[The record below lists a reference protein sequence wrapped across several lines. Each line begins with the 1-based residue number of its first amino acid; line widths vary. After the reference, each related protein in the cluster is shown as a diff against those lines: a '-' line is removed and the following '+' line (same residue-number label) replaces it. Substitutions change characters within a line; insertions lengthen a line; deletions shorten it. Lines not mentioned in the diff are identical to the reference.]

1 MKKIEMLLAQ
11 KEVALNV
18 VNELKIQV
26 DQLESIIA
34 EERVKEF
41 ELVFSKELNSYPGV
55 SIEISKWNAMNV
67 MFMIN
72 NKEIASITESY
83 YRSNSNV
90 KSVELNYYMTRCD
103 NEFEFKRMMFIGKL
117 SEKILY
123 NQESI
128 LYVINNKTNYSNQCN
143 DLKDKL
149 YKAESEVRNIENFIS
164 EETRQNIINELM
176 TTGVDWNVND
186 RFEFASKWTA
196 YGLKNIKVIKST
208 KSGKTVDL
216 ECVFER
222 SEWDKDLN
230 VIIKDEVREI
240 NDIKM
245 DWVMSNFRSQ
255 IYFN

>member
-1 MKKIEMLLAQ
+1 MKKIEMLLDQ
-11 KEVALNV
+11 KEVAINV
-18 VNELKIQV
+18 VNELKTQIEQI
-26 DQLESIIA
+26 ESIIA
-34 EERVKEF
+34 KEKVEEFKI
-41 ELVFSKELNSYPGV
+41 VFSDELKSYPSV
-55 SIEISKWNAMNV
+55 SIETCKWNALNI
-67 MFMIN
+67 MFMIG
-72 NKEIASITESY
+72 NKEIASVTESY

-128 LYVINNKTNYSNQCN
+128 LHVINSKSKDSDQCN

-149 YKAESEVRNIENFIS
+149 YKAESEIRNIENFIS
-164 EETRQNIINELM
+164 EEKKQNIIDGLM
-176 TTGVDWNVND
+176 GNGIEWNVND
-186 RFEFASKWTA
+186 SFEFASKWSS

-222 SEWDKDLN
+222 NEWDKDLN
-230 VIIKDEVREI
+230 VITKDEVREI
-240 NDIKM
+240 NDIKF
-245 DWVMSNFRSQ
+245 DWVMSNFRNQ
-255 IYFN
+255 IYK